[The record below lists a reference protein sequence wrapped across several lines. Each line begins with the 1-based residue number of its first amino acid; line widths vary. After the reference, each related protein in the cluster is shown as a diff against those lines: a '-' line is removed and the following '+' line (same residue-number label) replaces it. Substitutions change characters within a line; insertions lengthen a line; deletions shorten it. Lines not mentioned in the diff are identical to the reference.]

1 MPRRRVGGATRFLP
15 AVTVFLCAV
24 AGAAAGTPQL
34 KVYFPS
40 DFKDQ
45 AYQQKAY
52 TKVASLWKRPAGV
65 PDEGHKAV
73 VIVTIQ
79 RDGKAAKPRLYL
91 QSGSEVWDRAAI
103 EAVGAAAPF
112 DPLPKG
118 YKQPSAEVHF
128 HFEYNAK

>member
-1 MPRRRVGGATRFLP
+1 MSRRRVGGATRFLST
-15 AVTVFLCAV
+15 VSVFLCAV

-45 AYQQKAY
+45 AYRQKAY
-52 TKVASLWKRPAGV
+52 TKVASAWKRPAGV

-79 RDGKAAKPRLYL
+79 RDGKAAKPRLHM
-91 QSGSEVWDRAAI
+91 QSGSEAWDQAAV

-112 DPLPKG
+112 DPLPKA
-118 YKQPSAEVHF
+118 YKGASAEVHF